1 MVDFELAVFFA
12 AFRVDDELFG
22 VAYADPVFCLAGTRV
37 TVTPLLLP
45 FGCVYDA
52 LPALRFALPL
62 LVPPLFDDAADE
74 RLLVLLDT
82 VEAAD
87 FARPPR

>member
-12 AFRVDDELFG
+12 AVRVDEELSG
-22 VAYADPVFCLAGTRV
+22 AAYVEPVFCFEGTRV

-45 FGCVYDA
+45 FGCVYEA
-52 LPALRFALPL
+52 LPALRYALPL
-62 LVPPLFDDAADE
+62 LVLLLFDDAADE
-74 RLLVLLDT
+74 RLLFLLDT